1 MRNPLTKRLPRELRN
16 NMGKYLGIYLLM
28 AGSIALVSG
37 FLLAASS
44 INVIMSTMR
53 DDYVIE
59 DARFTLDYEATDGQL
74 DAARDA
80 AQGYGGAE
88 VVPITS
94 VDAALEQVDGSAAAR
109 EATVRAYAHRTQVD
123 VAAYAQ
129 GRAPQTASEVAV
141 DRVFAS
147 HNGIHVGGTVKLAGR
162 ELSVV
167 GIMTLPDQQALFE
180 NNSDFTINAL
190 SFGVAEVSDEGLA
203 ALEEVA
209 PVSYT
214 YAIVFGD
221 RTMSAARRTDA
232 EADVMEALAD
242 HDARVSDFIDADAN
256 QGIGYAADDVEGDS
270 SMWEMMMAIIIV
282 IMGFVFVVLSGAQ
295 IEEESA
301 IIGTL
306 LASGWRTR
314 EIVAHYLA
322 TPALVGA
329 LACACGTGLG
339 LTLLEQPMKGLYYNS
354 YSLPPYHMTWSWRV
368 FAMCTAVPFALLVGV
383 TLVGLLRK
391 MGRTPLQFLRHELGR
406 GGTRRGVRLPAR
418 LGFVARFRLRVFLRN
433 LGNFATLF
441 VGIAFASMLLL
452 FGLAIMPTMNHYS
465 ENLRSGMVAAHQYT
479 LKRPVD
485 LTGTD
490 EARASWEAYDRLAS
504 VSDID
509 ELGLTGDERADFVRS
524 LARIDEDDHAVNL
537 AANSSEAIEQAESYG
552 IYQLQ
557 YDRGQDAG
565 YEGLSVYGI
574 REDSRYWKGL
584 DVAGGRVVVGA
595 GIADKYGLGAGDTI
609 TLWDKYTDT
618 TYRLKIDGTWGTKSD
633 LNVYLGLD
641 TFNTLLGNAS
651 GYFNAI
657 ASDEPLDIGARWLAS
672 ELTPADMDKI
682 GEQMT
687 DSMGDMMYLLMGIAV
702 FIFLIFI
709 YLLTKAVI
717 DRSARSISYMK
728 VFGYRGREVSHLYV
742 RSITWCVVASLLLTQ
757 PLLIGA
763 LTAIFRSML
772 YAYNGNIEIFVP
784 AGAMAQCVLTGFA
797 TYVVAA
803 LLHLRSIR
811 RMPMSLALKVQE

>member
-1 MRNPLTKRLPRELRN
+1 MRNPLIRRLPRELRN
-16 NMGKYLGIYLLM
+16 NIGKYLGIFLLM
-28 AGSIALVSG
+28 TGSIALVSG

-44 INVIMSTMR
+44 IGAIMATMR

-59 DARFTLDYEATDGQL
+59 DARFTLDYEATSEQL
-74 DAARDA
+74 DAAREA
-80 AQGYGGAE
+80 AQPYGGATIA
-88 VVPITS
+88 PLTS
-94 VDAALEQVDGSAAAR
+94 VDAEMGNVDGAEPLR
-109 EATVRAYAHRTQVD
+109 KATVRTYAHRTQVD
-123 VAAYAQ
+123 LAAYAE
-129 GRAPQTASEVAV
+129 GRAPRSADEVAV
-141 DRVFAS
+141 DRVFAT
-147 HNGIHVGGTVKLAGR
+147 HNGIHVGGTVELAGR
-162 ELSVV
+162 KLAVV

-180 NNSDFTINAL
+180 NNSDFTLNAL
-190 SFGVAEVSDEGLA
+190 SFGVAEVTDEGLS
-203 ALEEVA
+203 ALESTGA
-209 PVSYT
+209 ASHT
-214 YAIVFGD
+214 YAIVFAD
-221 RTMSAARRTDA
+221 RAMSAARRTDA

-242 HDARVSDFIDADAN
+242 HDARVSSFIDADAN

-282 IMGFVFVVLSGAQ
+282 IMGFVFVVLSSAQ

-329 LACACGTGLG
+329 LASASGTVLG
-339 LTLLEQPMKGLYYNS
+339 MTLLEQPMKGLYYNS

-368 FAMCTAVPFALLVGV
+368 FLMCTVVPFALLMVV
-383 TLVGLLRK
+383 MLVGLLRK
-391 MGRTPLQFLRHELGR
+391 MRKTPLQFLRHELGR
-406 GGTRRGVRLPAR
+406 GGTRRGVALPDR
-418 LGFVARFRLRVFLRN
+418 LGFVPRFRLRVFLRN

-465 ENLRSGMVAAHQYT
+465 ENLREGMVAAHQYT

-485 LTGTD
+485 LTGTA
-490 EARASWEAYDRLAS
+490 ETRESWENYDRLTS
-504 VSDID
+504 VKDID
-509 ELGLTGDERADFVRS
+509 DLDLTDGERTEFFRS
-524 LARIDEDDHAVNL
+524 IARIGEDDHAVNL
-537 AANSSEAIEQAESYG
+537 ASNSSAAIDQAESYG

-565 YEGLSVYGI
+565 YEDLNVYGV
-574 REDSRYWKGL
+574 RPNSRYWNGL
-584 DVAGGRVVVGA
+584 DVSGGRVVVGA

-609 TLWDKYTDT
+609 TLWDKYSDT
-618 TYRLKIDGTWGTKSD
+618 TYRLRIDDTWGTKSD
-633 LNVYLGLD
+633 LNVYLDLD
-641 TFNTLLGNAS
+641 SFNTLLGNAD
-651 GYFNAI
+651 GYFNAY
-657 ASDEPLDIGARWLAS
+657 ASDKPLSIDARWLAS

-687 DSMGDMMYLLMGIAV
+687 DSMGDMMYLLLGIAV
-702 FIFLIFI
+702 FIFLIFM

-728 VFGYRGREVSHLYV
+728 VFGYRDREVSRLYV

-784 AGAMAQCVLTGFA
+784 AGAMAKCVLTGFA
-797 TYVVAA
+797 TYVAVA
-803 LLHLRSIR
+803 LVHLRSIR
-811 RMPMSLALKVQE
+811 RVPMALALKVQE